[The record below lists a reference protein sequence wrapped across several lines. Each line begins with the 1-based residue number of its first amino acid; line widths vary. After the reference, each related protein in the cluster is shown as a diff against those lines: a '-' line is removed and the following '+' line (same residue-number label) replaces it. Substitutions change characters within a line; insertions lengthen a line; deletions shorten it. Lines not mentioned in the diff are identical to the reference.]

1 MAIFNSKLLVITR
14 GYPSITLE
22 SGLLGY
28 AGIAPHSLGPS
39 PSVVS
44 TARDPPGAGH
54 PPISDFE
61 GANGP
66 RKYSKTVSFERL
78 DYIQPC

>member
-1 MAIFNSKLLVITR
+1 MT
-14 GYPSITLE
+14 YPSITLE

-28 AGIAPHSLGPS
+28 AGIAPPIGPS

-44 TARDPPGAGH
+44 TARDPPGAH

-66 RKYSKTVSFERL
+66 RKWSVLGDWIIFNHDDPY
-78 DYIQPC
+78 